1 MNMEEIKIKYNQNLF
16 THDEMDEIEG
26 DIGDFVKIK
35 CVSTEELSVEVPLV
49 ITIVIGTPL
58 YFFAKG
64 FFTKLGENFGDAIS
78 SDLIECYSK
87 FKIRIIDLLMR
98 NDENEPAKIRFEVH
112 HKKIGAV
119 VVGHVISSEP
129 DEIEE
134 AFDNV
139 AELVNKAESDI
150 ISSPEDVKITNM
162 YYSFEAHKKEWE
174 FTYALSDKEDVFQ

>member
-1 MNMEEIKIKYNQNLF
+1 MEEIKIKYNQNLF
-16 THDEMDEIEG
+16 THYEMDEIEC

-35 CVSTEELSVEVPLV
+35 CVPTEELSVEVPLV

-87 FKIRIIDLLMR
+87 FKVRIIDLLMR
-98 NDENEPAKIRFEVH
+98 KDGNELAKIRFEVH

-119 VVGHVISSEP
+119 VVGHMISIEP

-139 AELVNKAESDI
+139 AELVNKAENDI
-150 ISSPEDVKITNM
+150 ISSPEGVKITNM
-162 YYSFEAHKKEWE
+162 SYSFEAHKKEWE
-174 FTYALSDKEDVFQ
+174 FTYALSDKEDIFQ